1 MIYNGPDMIG
11 SFLLFA
17 FAVFLAPTVS
27 ADGFRD
33 RLCDR
38 VVNRFS
44 NDQKMWER
52 VNERVQNR
60 FGYKC
65 ELPLWSNPPR
75 WVEETVLKGS
85 NVGFRVLDE
94 GAGINL
100 SERQSRRVRFA
111 DNEDEWKRLWHEIVG
126 FDDGVT
132 LEDIPQI
139 NFASELTVAF
149 LDFSETGGYLLKV
162 KSVIELPQEFIID
175 VDRVIPWRCGI
186 TVASE
191 SQHAVIAIPRTG
203 SKAIRVRFFEKYSIC
218 NEKEERISN
227 DWREPPQVT
236 GLARNDAFRTLK
248 RFTNLLTSV
257 LPHYSAV
264 SSRSEF
270 ASEWNKWLGFKDE
283 IPELPSIDK
292 DNEQAVFIS
301 GGKGSSVDVRR
312 VMELHDTIRIDALA
326 TFNACRTGDPEDTQ
340 QVIVIPQKGKRVRV
354 VWEEVHIRSC

>member
-111 DNEDEWKRLWHEIVG
+111 DNEDEWK
-126 FDDGVT
+126 
-132 LEDIPQI
+132 
-139 NFASELTVAF
+139 NFSKRAKERSKVF
-149 LDFSETGGYLLKV
+149 GLDRFYRQWQEVCLK
-162 KSVIELPQEFIID
+162 
-175 VDRVIPWRCGI
+175 
-186 TVASE
+186 
-191 SQHAVIAIPRTG
+191 
-203 SKAIRVRFFEKYSIC
+203 
-218 NEKEERISN
+218 
-227 DWREPPQVT
+227 
-236 GLARNDAFRTLK
+236 FR
-248 RFTNLLTSV
+248 S
-257 LPHYSAV
+257 
-264 SSRSEF
+264 
-270 ASEWNKWLGFKDE
+270 
-283 IPELPSIDK
+283 
-292 DNEQAVFIS
+292 
-301 GGKGSSVDVRR
+301 
-312 VMELHDTIRIDALA
+312 
-326 TFNACRTGDPEDTQ
+326 
-340 QVIVIPQKGKRVRV
+340 
-354 VWEEVHIRSC
+354 